1 MTKEHKKMYK
11 AGKNWIVAT
20 LTATIITLLGGIGA
34 YTVHADTTIESS
46 QDVQT
51 TSVNQ
56 TNQVDNSNDSV
67 TINQPVAVQS
77 SQTTQNDQ
85 SVQGNQTNQTVPSSA
100 TAAATNNSVTI
111 NQPVAVQSSQ
121 TAQNDQSVQ
130 GNQTNQTVPGSA
142 TAATT
147 NNSDGLDSNIY
158 GTVNVK
164 DWDYQ
169 INNNIL
175 NLTKYHGDGGGNFD
189 YYHIVIPNLNDFNNA
204 NINISG
210 IKSVGITSN
219 VLKDIRQM
227 YSQTVVATIAISKT
241 QGVYNDKVVAENSNW
256 ASTFKDMPHEMSL
269 EYADLTN
276 LDASKITN
284 VESLFEGQISLK
296 EVKGLDSWD
305 TSKVTNMGRMFLGTL
320 SLKTVGDLSNWDTSN
335 VTNMFGMFTGTGLTS
350 IGSLSNWN
358 TSNVTNMSYMFE
370 HSRLHTLNLGNWNT
384 SNVTDMSDMFQNS
397 YLHEVGNL
405 SNWDTSKVIN
415 MSGMFSG
422 TKLTSIGSLSNW
434 NTSNVF
440 DMSYMFQNSYLHEVG
455 NLSNWD
461 TSKLT
466 YPRLMFDGSGI
477 DYFAVS
483 NEKQECNNQIKIMD
497 NLAVMGQTGKT
508 IAIIKVPAFY
518 KDTSGKSKAQIVYD
532 TVLPLVKKTA
542 DEQYKIFYDSL
553 DTDIKKN
560 FPSDILLERV
570 HPGNISNSSEVAN
583 SIFEIKLPGIQ
594 TVTINYI
601 DPDGKVVK
609 TDQVY
614 QVSGKVGD
622 KVDVKISLPDGYEL
636 ANKDE
641 QVPSNVTVTKDG
653 IKTITVTIKKIPE
666 SQTGNIRTGFLNLNG
681 HTYYFGDGTR
691 WENRWMNAWGNKYYF
706 KSDGARATNEMV
718 NIDGATYY
726 FDGQGVMKTNY
737 FLNQKGK
744 IYYFGND
751 GKEYRDRFYTNWGHT
766 YYFGTDGAR
775 YTNQFYTN
783 WGHTYYFGADG
794 ARWDNKFY
802 TNWGNVYYFGT
813 DGARWDNRWMNAWG
827 NKYYFKSDGA
837 RATNEMV
844 NIDGATYYFDGQGV
858 MKTNYFLNQ
867 KGKIYY
873 FGNDGKEYRD
883 RFYTNWGHTYYF
895 GTDGARY
902 TNQFYTNWGHTYYFG
917 ADGARWDN
925 KFYTNWGNVYYFGT
939 DGARWDNRWMNAWGN
954 KYYFKSDGARATN
967 EMVNIDG
974 ATYYFDGQGIM
985 KHDYFVTQ
993 KGKVYYFGQDG
1004 KEYRD
1009 RFYTNWGHTY
1019 YFGTD
1024 GARYTNQWSP
1034 DKKYYFGDD
1043 GAALKLYGK
1052 IVNGKLSIYDAT
1064 SNELLKTLDSGDWEN
1079 LAYSFDSSSINN
1091 TDGYLSYA
1099 GWYRPYGTSQDGKT
1113 WHKTTV
1119 SDWRPLLMY
1128 VWPSKD
1134 VEAKYIKYF
1143 VNNGYTS
1150 TDYGLT
1156 KDNVANLSQDTDS
1169 ATLNKYARNL
1179 RFIIEKSIAINKSTG
1194 PLANDINKF
1203 MTTIP
1208 ELSAKSELPVEYSN
1222 GYVPDHSGSID
1233 DNQLVFVNNNSSN
1246 QAKGN
1251 TSYADSN
1258 YRLMNRTINNQTNN
1272 DSSDHSP
1279 ELLVGNDIDNSN
1291 PVVQA
1296 ENLNWEYFLLNY
1308 GKLMQYNANGNFD
1321 GFRVD
1326 AADNI
1331 DADVLDQLGQ
1341 LMNDLY
1347 HTKGNQ
1353 VNANSHLVYNEGY
1366 HSGAARMLDGN
1377 NNPELYMDA
1386 GYFYTLENVLGRNVD
1401 KRDSISNLVTN
1412 SIVNRANDVTE
1423 NTATPNWSF
1432 VTNHD
1437 QRKNVINQ
1445 IIIDNYPGVP
1455 DIMSSSYKPEY
1466 AQEAWDE
1473 FYADQAKTDKQYA
1486 QYNLPAQYALL
1497 LSNKDTVPQVYY
1509 GDLYNETDQYMKTKS
1524 MYYDAITTL
1533 MKARRTFV
1541 NGGQTMTKLNN
1552 HLIASVRYG
1561 KGVSDVS
1568 GKGTD
1573 SLSRTTGMAVIV
1585 GNNPTMRE
1593 QVVQVNMGVA
1603 HANERYQSL
1612 INSTDNGLTYDGTGS
1627 VSPAFLT
1634 TDSKGILRVTVKGYS
1649 NPYVNGYLS
1658 VWVPV
1663 ISGVQDAQTN
1673 AQEVHNVS
1681 GKTFASNAALDAHM
1695 IYEDFSLFQP
1705 EPTTINNHAYNV
1717 IKANASLF
1725 NQLGITDLWM
1735 APAYM
1740 PFNMSRYHEGYAMTD
1755 RYNLGTTDKP
1765 TKYGSG
1771 EELADAI
1778 AALHQ
1783 AGLKVQEDL
1792 VMNQMIG
1799 FSSQEAVTV
1808 TRANRF
1814 AKQLNVDGQTFAN
1827 QIYFGYT
1834 RGGGQGQQ
1842 DYGGR
1847 YLVELK
1853 QKYPDLFT
1861 TKAASTGVA
1870 PDPNTQI
1877 TEWFAKYENGTTLQ
1891 NIGVGLAIKMPNG
1904 YYAYLNDGSNKTF
1917 NTTLPDAIA
1926 SVDYYVNKN

>member
-1 MTKEHKKMYK
+1 
-11 AGKNWIVAT
+11 
-20 LTATIITLLGGIGA
+20 
-34 YTVHADTTIESS
+34 
-46 QDVQT
+46 
-51 TSVNQ
+51 
-56 TNQVDNSNDSV
+56 
-67 TINQPVAVQS
+67 
-77 SQTTQNDQ
+77 
-85 SVQGNQTNQTVPSSA
+85 
-100 TAAATNNSVTI
+100 
-111 NQPVAVQSSQ
+111 
-121 TAQNDQSVQ
+121 
-130 GNQTNQTVPGSA
+130 
-142 TAATT
+142 
-147 NNSDGLDSNIY
+147 
-158 GTVNVK
+158 
-164 DWDYQ
+164 
-169 INNNIL
+169 
-175 NLTKYHGDGGGNFD
+175 
-189 YYHIVIPNLNDFNNA
+189 
-204 NINISG
+204 
-210 IKSVGITSN
+210 
-219 VLKDIRQM
+219 
-227 YSQTVVATIAISKT
+227 
-241 QGVYNDKVVAENSNW
+241 
-256 ASTFKDMPHEMSL
+256 
-269 EYADLTN
+269 
-276 LDASKITN
+276 
-284 VESLFEGQISLK
+284 
-296 EVKGLDSWD
+296 
-305 TSKVTNMGRMFLGTL
+305 
-320 SLKTVGDLSNWDTSN
+320 
-335 VTNMFGMFTGTGLTS
+335 
-350 IGSLSNWN
+350 
-358 TSNVTNMSYMFE
+358 
-370 HSRLHTLNLGNWNT
+370 
-384 SNVTDMSDMFQNS
+384 MSDMFQNS

-691 WENRWMNAWGNKYYF
+691 WE
-706 KSDGARATNEMV
+706 
-718 NIDGATYY
+718 
-726 FDGQGVMKTNY
+726 
-737 FLNQKGK
+737 
-744 IYYFGND
+744 
-751 GKEYRDRFYTNWGHT
+751 
-766 YYFGTDGAR
+766 
-775 YTNQFYTN
+775 
-783 WGHTYYFGADG
+783 
-794 ARWDNKFY
+794 
-802 TNWGNVYYFGT
+802 
-813 DGARWDNRWMNAWG
+813 NRWMNAWG

-1353 VNANSHLVYNEGY
+1353 INANSHLVYNEGY

>member
-542 DEQYKIFYDSL
+542 DEQYKIFYDGL

-813 DGARWDNRWMNAWG
+813 DGARWDN
-827 NKYYFKSDGA
+827 
-837 RATNEMV
+837 
-844 NIDGATYYFDGQGV
+844 
-858 MKTNYFLNQ
+858 
-867 KGKIYY
+867 
-873 FGNDGKEYRD
+873 
-883 RFYTNWGHTYYF
+883 H
-895 GTDGARY
+895 
-902 TNQFYTNWGHTYYFG
+902 
-917 ADGARWDN
+917 
-925 KFYTNWGNVYYFGT
+925 
-939 DGARWDNRWMNAWGN
+939 WMNAWGN

>member
-813 DGARWDNRWMNAWG
+813 DGARWDN
-827 NKYYFKSDGA
+827 
-837 RATNEMV
+837 
-844 NIDGATYYFDGQGV
+844 
-858 MKTNYFLNQ
+858 
-867 KGKIYY
+867 
-873 FGNDGKEYRD
+873 
-883 RFYTNWGHTYYF
+883 H
-895 GTDGARY
+895 
-902 TNQFYTNWGHTYYFG
+902 
-917 ADGARWDN
+917 
-925 KFYTNWGNVYYFGT
+925 
-939 DGARWDNRWMNAWGN
+939 WMNAWGN

-1649 NPYVNGYLS
+1649 NPYVNRYLS

>member
-130 GNQTNQTVPGSA
+130 GNQTNQTVPSSA

-691 WENRWMNAWGNKYYF
+691 WE
-706 KSDGARATNEMV
+706 
-718 NIDGATYY
+718 
-726 FDGQGVMKTNY
+726 
-737 FLNQKGK
+737 
-744 IYYFGND
+744 
-751 GKEYRDRFYTNWGHT
+751 
-766 YYFGTDGAR
+766 
-775 YTNQFYTN
+775 
-783 WGHTYYFGADG
+783 
-794 ARWDNKFY
+794 
-802 TNWGNVYYFGT
+802 
-813 DGARWDNRWMNAWG
+813 NRWMNAWG

>member
-1 MTKEHKKMYK
+1 
-11 AGKNWIVAT
+11 
-20 LTATIITLLGGIGA
+20 
-34 YTVHADTTIESS
+34 
-46 QDVQT
+46 
-51 TSVNQ
+51 
-56 TNQVDNSNDSV
+56 
-67 TINQPVAVQS
+67 
-77 SQTTQNDQ
+77 
-85 SVQGNQTNQTVPSSA
+85 
-100 TAAATNNSVTI
+100 
-111 NQPVAVQSSQ
+111 
-121 TAQNDQSVQ
+121 
-130 GNQTNQTVPGSA
+130 
-142 TAATT
+142 
-147 NNSDGLDSNIY
+147 
-158 GTVNVK
+158 
-164 DWDYQ
+164 
-169 INNNIL
+169 
-175 NLTKYHGDGGGNFD
+175 
-189 YYHIVIPNLNDFNNA
+189 
-204 NINISG
+204 
-210 IKSVGITSN
+210 
-219 VLKDIRQM
+219 
-227 YSQTVVATIAISKT
+227 
-241 QGVYNDKVVAENSNW
+241 
-256 ASTFKDMPHEMSL
+256 
-269 EYADLTN
+269 
-276 LDASKITN
+276 
-284 VESLFEGQISLK
+284 
-296 EVKGLDSWD
+296 
-305 TSKVTNMGRMFLGTL
+305 
-320 SLKTVGDLSNWDTSN
+320 
-335 VTNMFGMFTGTGLTS
+335 
-350 IGSLSNWN
+350 
-358 TSNVTNMSYMFE
+358 
-370 HSRLHTLNLGNWNT
+370 
-384 SNVTDMSDMFQNS
+384 MSDMFQNS

-813 DGARWDNRWMNAWG
+813 
-827 NKYYFKSDGA
+827 
-837 RATNEMV
+837 
-844 NIDGATYYFDGQGV
+844 
-858 MKTNYFLNQ
+858 
-867 KGKIYY
+867 
-873 FGNDGKEYRD
+873 
-883 RFYTNWGHTYYF
+883 
-895 GTDGARY
+895 
-902 TNQFYTNWGHTYYFG
+902 
-917 ADGARWDN
+917 DGARWDN

-1353 VNANSHLVYNEGY
+1353 INANSHLVYNEGY

>member
-77 SQTTQNDQ
+77 SQTT
-85 SVQGNQTNQTVPSSA
+85 
-100 TAAATNNSVTI
+100 
-111 NQPVAVQSSQ
+111 
-121 TAQNDQSVQ
+121 QNDQSVQ

-542 DEQYKIFYDSL
+542 DEQYKIFYDGL

-813 DGARWDNRWMNAWG
+813 DGARWDN
-827 NKYYFKSDGA
+827 
-837 RATNEMV
+837 
-844 NIDGATYYFDGQGV
+844 
-858 MKTNYFLNQ
+858 
-867 KGKIYY
+867 
-873 FGNDGKEYRD
+873 
-883 RFYTNWGHTYYF
+883 H
-895 GTDGARY
+895 
-902 TNQFYTNWGHTYYFG
+902 
-917 ADGARWDN
+917 
-925 KFYTNWGNVYYFGT
+925 
-939 DGARWDNRWMNAWGN
+939 WMNAWGN

>member
-130 GNQTNQTVPGSA
+130 GNQTNQTVPSSA

-256 ASTFKDMPHEMSL
+256 ASTFKDMTHEMSL

-844 NIDGATYYFDGQGV
+844 NIDGATYYFDGQG
-858 MKTNYFLNQ
+858 
-867 KGKIYY
+867 
-873 FGNDGKEYRD
+873 
-883 RFYTNWGHTYYF
+883 
-895 GTDGARY
+895 
-902 TNQFYTNWGHTYYFG
+902 
-917 ADGARWDN
+917 
-925 KFYTNWGNVYYFGT
+925 
-939 DGARWDNRWMNAWGN
+939 
-954 KYYFKSDGARATN
+954 
-967 EMVNIDG
+967 
-974 ATYYFDGQGIM
+974 IM

-1331 DADVLDQLGQ
+1331 DADILDQLGQ

>member
-370 HSRLHTLNLGNWNT
+370 HSRLHTLNLGDWNT

-726 FDGQGVMKTNY
+726 FDGQG
-737 FLNQKGK
+737 
-744 IYYFGND
+744 I
-751 GKEYRDRFYTNWGHT
+751 
-766 YYFGTDGAR
+766 
-775 YTNQFYTN
+775 
-783 WGHTYYFGADG
+783 
-794 ARWDNKFY
+794 
-802 TNWGNVYYFGT
+802 
-813 DGARWDNRWMNAWG
+813 
-827 NKYYFKSDGA
+827 
-837 RATNEMV
+837 
-844 NIDGATYYFDGQGV
+844 

>member
-85 SVQGNQTNQTVPSSA
+85 SVQGNQTNQTVPS
-100 TAAATNNSVTI
+100 
-111 NQPVAVQSSQ
+111 
-121 TAQNDQSVQ
+121 
-130 GNQTNQTVPGSA
+130 SA

-256 ASTFKDMPHEMSL
+256 ASTFKDMTHEMSL

-691 WENRWMNAWGNKYYF
+691 WE
-706 KSDGARATNEMV
+706 
-718 NIDGATYY
+718 
-726 FDGQGVMKTNY
+726 
-737 FLNQKGK
+737 
-744 IYYFGND
+744 
-751 GKEYRDRFYTNWGHT
+751 
-766 YYFGTDGAR
+766 
-775 YTNQFYTN
+775 
-783 WGHTYYFGADG
+783 
-794 ARWDNKFY
+794 
-802 TNWGNVYYFGT
+802 
-813 DGARWDNRWMNAWG
+813 
-827 NKYYFKSDGA
+827 
-837 RATNEMV
+837 
-844 NIDGATYYFDGQGV
+844 
-858 MKTNYFLNQ
+858 
-867 KGKIYY
+867 
-873 FGNDGKEYRD
+873 
-883 RFYTNWGHTYYF
+883 
-895 GTDGARY
+895 
-902 TNQFYTNWGHTYYFG
+902 
-917 ADGARWDN
+917 
-925 KFYTNWGNVYYFGT
+925 
-939 DGARWDNRWMNAWGN
+939 NRWMNAWGN

>member
-1 MTKEHKKMYK
+1 
-11 AGKNWIVAT
+11 
-20 LTATIITLLGGIGA
+20 
-34 YTVHADTTIESS
+34 
-46 QDVQT
+46 
-51 TSVNQ
+51 
-56 TNQVDNSNDSV
+56 
-67 TINQPVAVQS
+67 
-77 SQTTQNDQ
+77 
-85 SVQGNQTNQTVPSSA
+85 
-100 TAAATNNSVTI
+100 
-111 NQPVAVQSSQ
+111 
-121 TAQNDQSVQ
+121 
-130 GNQTNQTVPGSA
+130 
-142 TAATT
+142 
-147 NNSDGLDSNIY
+147 
-158 GTVNVK
+158 
-164 DWDYQ
+164 
-169 INNNIL
+169 
-175 NLTKYHGDGGGNFD
+175 
-189 YYHIVIPNLNDFNNA
+189 
-204 NINISG
+204 
-210 IKSVGITSN
+210 
-219 VLKDIRQM
+219 
-227 YSQTVVATIAISKT
+227 
-241 QGVYNDKVVAENSNW
+241 
-256 ASTFKDMPHEMSL
+256 
-269 EYADLTN
+269 
-276 LDASKITN
+276 
-284 VESLFEGQISLK
+284 
-296 EVKGLDSWD
+296 
-305 TSKVTNMGRMFLGTL
+305 
-320 SLKTVGDLSNWDTSN
+320 
-335 VTNMFGMFTGTGLTS
+335 
-350 IGSLSNWN
+350 
-358 TSNVTNMSYMFE
+358 
-370 HSRLHTLNLGNWNT
+370 
-384 SNVTDMSDMFQNS
+384 
-397 YLHEVGNL
+397 
-405 SNWDTSKVIN
+405 
-415 MSGMFSG
+415 
-422 TKLTSIGSLSNW
+422 
-434 NTSNVF
+434 
-440 DMSYMFQNSYLHEVG
+440 
-455 NLSNWD
+455 
-461 TSKLT
+461 
-466 YPRLMFDGSGI
+466 
-477 DYFAVS
+477 
-483 NEKQECNNQIKIMD
+483 
-497 NLAVMGQTGKT
+497 
-508 IAIIKVPAFY
+508 
-518 KDTSGKSKAQIVYD
+518 
-532 TVLPLVKKTA
+532 
-542 DEQYKIFYDSL
+542 
-553 DTDIKKN
+553 
-560 FPSDILLERV
+560 
-570 HPGNISNSSEVAN
+570 
-583 SIFEIKLPGIQ
+583 
-594 TVTINYI
+594 
-601 DPDGKVVK
+601 
-609 TDQVY
+609 
-614 QVSGKVGD
+614 
-622 KVDVKISLPDGYEL
+622 
-636 ANKDE
+636 
-641 QVPSNVTVTKDG
+641 
-653 IKTITVTIKKIPE
+653 
-666 SQTGNIRTGFLNLNG
+666 
-681 HTYYFGDGTR
+681 
-691 WENRWMNAWGNKYYF
+691 
-706 KSDGARATNEMV
+706 MV

-726 FDGQGVMKTNY
+726 FDGQG
-737 FLNQKGK
+737 
-744 IYYFGND
+744 I
-751 GKEYRDRFYTNWGHT
+751 
-766 YYFGTDGAR
+766 
-775 YTNQFYTN
+775 
-783 WGHTYYFGADG
+783 
-794 ARWDNKFY
+794 
-802 TNWGNVYYFGT
+802 
-813 DGARWDNRWMNAWG
+813 
-827 NKYYFKSDGA
+827 
-837 RATNEMV
+837 
-844 NIDGATYYFDGQGV
+844 

-985 KHDYFVTQ
+985 KTNYFLNQ
-993 KGKVYYFGQDG
+993 KGKIYYFGNDG

-1179 RFIIEKSIAINKSTG
+1179 RFVIEKSIAINKSTG

-1208 ELSAKSELPVEYSN
+1208 ELSAKSELPVEYSH

-1258 YRLMNRTINNQTNN
+1258 YRLMNRTINNQINN

-1308 GKLMQYNANGNFD
+1308 GKLMQYNVNGNFD

-1353 VNANSHLVYNEGY
+1353 VNANSHLIYNEGY

-1663 ISGVQDAQTN
+1663 ISGAQDAQTN

-1771 EELADAI
+1771 EELANAI

-1870 PDPNTQI
+1870 PDPNTRI

-1926 SVDYYVNKN
+1926 SVDYYVNKTDL

>member
-85 SVQGNQTNQTVPSSA
+85 SVQGNQTNQTVPS
-100 TAAATNNSVTI
+100 
-111 NQPVAVQSSQ
+111 
-121 TAQNDQSVQ
+121 
-130 GNQTNQTVPGSA
+130 SA

-256 ASTFKDMPHEMSL
+256 ASTFKDMTHEMSL

-726 FDGQGVMKTNY
+726 FDGQG
-737 FLNQKGK
+737 
-744 IYYFGND
+744 
-751 GKEYRDRFYTNWGHT
+751 
-766 YYFGTDGAR
+766 
-775 YTNQFYTN
+775 
-783 WGHTYYFGADG
+783 
-794 ARWDNKFY
+794 
-802 TNWGNVYYFGT
+802 
-813 DGARWDNRWMNAWG
+813 
-827 NKYYFKSDGA
+827 
-837 RATNEMV
+837 
-844 NIDGATYYFDGQGV
+844 
-858 MKTNYFLNQ
+858 
-867 KGKIYY
+867 
-873 FGNDGKEYRD
+873 
-883 RFYTNWGHTYYF
+883 
-895 GTDGARY
+895 
-902 TNQFYTNWGHTYYFG
+902 
-917 ADGARWDN
+917 
-925 KFYTNWGNVYYFGT
+925 
-939 DGARWDNRWMNAWGN
+939 
-954 KYYFKSDGARATN
+954 
-967 EMVNIDG
+967 
-974 ATYYFDGQGIM
+974 IM

-1331 DADVLDQLGQ
+1331 DADILDQLGQ

>member
-77 SQTTQNDQ
+77 SQTT
-85 SVQGNQTNQTVPSSA
+85 
-100 TAAATNNSVTI
+100 
-111 NQPVAVQSSQ
+111 
-121 TAQNDQSVQ
+121 QNDQSVQ

-691 WENRWMNAWGNKYYF
+691 WENHWMNAWGNKYYF

-726 FDGQGVMKTNY
+726 FDGQGIMKTNY

-813 DGARWDNRWMNAWG
+813 DGARWDN
-827 NKYYFKSDGA
+827 
-837 RATNEMV
+837 
-844 NIDGATYYFDGQGV
+844 
-858 MKTNYFLNQ
+858 
-867 KGKIYY
+867 
-873 FGNDGKEYRD
+873 
-883 RFYTNWGHTYYF
+883 H
-895 GTDGARY
+895 
-902 TNQFYTNWGHTYYFG
+902 
-917 ADGARWDN
+917 
-925 KFYTNWGNVYYFGT
+925 
-939 DGARWDNRWMNAWGN
+939 WMNAWGN

>member
-844 NIDGATYYFDGQGV
+844 NIDGATYYFDGQG
-858 MKTNYFLNQ
+858 
-867 KGKIYY
+867 
-873 FGNDGKEYRD
+873 
-883 RFYTNWGHTYYF
+883 
-895 GTDGARY
+895 
-902 TNQFYTNWGHTYYFG
+902 
-917 ADGARWDN
+917 
-925 KFYTNWGNVYYFGT
+925 
-939 DGARWDNRWMNAWGN
+939 
-954 KYYFKSDGARATN
+954 
-967 EMVNIDG
+967 
-974 ATYYFDGQGIM
+974 IM

-1649 NPYVNGYLS
+1649 NPYVNRYLS

>member
-370 HSRLHTLNLGNWNT
+370 HSRLHTLNLGDWNT

-726 FDGQGVMKTNY
+726 FDGQGIMKTNY

-813 DGARWDNRWMNAWG
+813 DGARWDN
-827 NKYYFKSDGA
+827 
-837 RATNEMV
+837 
-844 NIDGATYYFDGQGV
+844 
-858 MKTNYFLNQ
+858 
-867 KGKIYY
+867 
-873 FGNDGKEYRD
+873 
-883 RFYTNWGHTYYF
+883 H
-895 GTDGARY
+895 
-902 TNQFYTNWGHTYYFG
+902 
-917 ADGARWDN
+917 
-925 KFYTNWGNVYYFGT
+925 
-939 DGARWDNRWMNAWGN
+939 WMNAWGN